1 MELKWHKW
9 LIQLLHNWQFLHPT
23 SEIKFDKSLF
33 FIQHLKARKL
43 FFPRSFFVSLDHK
56 RGLRY
61 FKECF
66 LYFNVLK
73 LDKVK
78 SEFLNTL
85 SYLYLN
91 ASYNSDKQLQFF
103 GLVTLLISLHT
114 LNASRVCTSSSGS
127 FEIHEF
133 YFLSL
138 NQNDFSNATENF

>member
-33 FIQHLKARKL
+33 FIQHLKALKL
-43 FFPRSFFVSLDHK
+43 FFSRSFFVSLDHK
-56 RGLRY
+56 KGLRY

-78 SEFLNTL
+78 SEFLNIYRRANSACPIYIWMLLTTL
-85 SYLYLN
+85 I
-91 ASYNSDKQLQFF
+91 NSC
-103 GLVTLLISLHT
+103 
-114 LNASRVCTSSSGS
+114 N
-127 FEIHEF
+127 
-133 YFLSL
+133 FL
-138 NQNDFSNATENF
+138 DW